1 MTSTTASG
9 SSSSTQ
15 NHTFQTLYGTDN
27 VDNIRQWIMKVVE
40 YPTYSEMIITHGV
53 LNCKHIETIIKVEK
67 GKNIGKKNETTHY
80 QQALSEA
87 TSKWKKKKDIERY
100 TTDLNSLNIIE
111 TKDSKK
117 AKALKESNPLMESF
131 LRTLNELELNS
142 PKKKGAPKPML
153 AHEFKKFQNKLTFP
167 CYIQKKYDGYRMLYD
182 PETDNL
188 YTRTGRKYDIL
199 YETELHKQLRHIKLP
214 LDGELYC
221 HTDFNFECYGV
232 LRRKRAKG
240 NDVEL
245 LDKIEFHVYDL
256 HASTDAYKDIPYKD
270 RLDALNKLTDVYSKI
285 KIVETYECNGL
296 EEIDNYHKTFVN
308 DNYEGSIIRNGG
320 SLYESK
326 RSFNLLKYK
335 DFNDDEFEITG
346 YTTEKDNDVDLVIW
360 ICKTHDNKYFNV
372 RPQGSKEERRE
383 LHKNAKEYINK
394 KLWLKFFSY
403 TEGGVPR
410 FPTTNRNTYTE
421 YIRDVVE

>member
-1 MTSTTASG
+1 MYLLYVKIQRVTVNM
-9 SSSSTQ
+9 Q

-27 VDNIRQWIMKVVE
+27 VDNIRQWTMKVVE

-117 AKALKESNPLMESF
+117 AKALRESNPLMESF
-131 LRTLNELELNS
+131 LRTFEAFELNS

-153 AHEFKKFQNKLTFP
+153 AHEFKKFQSKLTFP

-199 YETELHKQLRHIKLP
+199 YETELHKQLRQIKLP

-221 HTDFNFECYGV
+221 HKDFNFECYGV

-240 NDVEL
+240 KDVEL

-256 HASTDAYKDIPYKD
+256 HDSKDTYKC
-270 RLDALNKLTDVYSKI
+270 RLDTLNQLTDKYSKI

-296 EEIDNYHKTFVN
+296 EDIDNYHKKFVN
-308 DNYEGSIIRNGG
+308 DNYEGSIVRNAG
-320 SLYESK
+320 SLYEVK

-335 DFNDDEFEITG
+335 DFDDDEFEITG
-346 YTTEKDNDVDLVIW
+346 FTTEKDNDIELVIW
-360 ICKTHDNKYFNV
+360 ICKTPDNKYFNV

-383 LHKNAKEYINK
+383 LHKNAKKYINK

-410 FPTTNRNTYTE
+410 FPTTNRNTYKE
-421 YIRDVVE
+421 YIRESIE